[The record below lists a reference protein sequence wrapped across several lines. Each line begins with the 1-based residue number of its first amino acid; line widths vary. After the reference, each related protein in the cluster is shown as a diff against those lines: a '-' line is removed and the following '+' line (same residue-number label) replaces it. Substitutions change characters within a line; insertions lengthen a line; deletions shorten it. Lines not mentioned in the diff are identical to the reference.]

1 MIILS
6 NEIANEGMGKI
17 SAQPHTIVKQ
27 ICFPNGN
34 VLFLSLFSLSKTE
47 CIMLY
52 GAVRKFYHECFERL
66 YKCQL
71 VGYFCDVFYFSSD
84 QERICQRKICWTQ
97 VTVFLPNKWLESCW
111 NDYKKVSLS
120 VLIFVLSFTWV
131 FHNNLIGGAKDN
143 EPCFASLR
151 N

>member
-17 SAQPHTIVKQ
+17 SAQPHTI
-27 ICFPNGN
+27 
-34 VLFLSLFSLSKTE
+34 
-47 CIMLY
+47 LY
-52 GAVRKFYHECFERL
+52 
-66 YKCQL
+66 
-71 VGYFCDVFYFSSD
+71 YFCDVFYFSSD

-131 FHNNLIGGAKDN
+131 FHNNLIGGAKDT